1 MESAGLHAARFAAGF
16 IKVSAALVLVLALA
30 PSVSAQSVRSH
41 VVRPGET
48 LYRIAT
54 TYGLSVADLKRL
66 NDLTSNTIRAG
77 QRLLVEAPP
86 PATPDAQPP
95 PPPVPVMTPPPATQ
109 GAPAAPPAT
118 LTPSASES
126 VYDIAFRYGITPD
139 TLFALNPDLPTTFG
153 GSAVL
158 RVPEELAM
166 RTYRVRR
173 GDTLFRIA
181 TNHGTTA
188 AAIRA
193 ANRLVSDQV
202 NIGQD
207 LLIPGSVGAGPSR
220 ARRTPA
226 GQAGLPPIAE
236 QGTVAVYPSRFA
248 GRLMSGGEPYDPGR
262 FTVAHS
268 ALALGTIILITNTAN
283 GRSTFAE
290 VADRMPGG
298 TGRILEV
305 SAAVA
310 GAITLTD
317 RPVAVRIIDLPR

>member
-1 MESAGLHAARFAAGF
+1 
-16 IKVSAALVLVLALA
+16 
-30 PSVSAQSVRSH
+30 
-41 VVRPGET
+41 
-48 LYRIAT
+48 
-54 TYGLSVADLKRL
+54 
-66 NDLTSNTIRAG
+66 
-77 QRLLVEAPP
+77 
-86 PATPDAQPP
+86 
-95 PPPVPVMTPPPATQ
+95 MTPPPATQ

-139 TLFALNPDLPTTFG
+139 TLFALNPDLPATFG

-158 RVPEELAM
+158 RVPEALAM

-181 TNHGTTA
+181 TNQGTTA

-193 ANRLVSDQV
+193 ANGLVSDQV

-207 LLIPGSVGAGPSR
+207 LLIPGSAGAGPSR
-220 ARRTPA
+220 TRRALT

-236 QGTVAVYPSRFA
+236 QGIAAVYPSQFA
-248 GRLMSGGEPYDPGR
+248 GRLMSGGEPYEPGR

-317 RPVAVRIIDLPR
+317 RAVAVRIIDLPR